1 MTIADDR
8 YYFKIAW
15 IWIIAFSCFR
25 LFYAGLFP
33 LAPDEAN
40 YWQWSRHLAW
50 GYHDQAPMIA
60 WAVKLTTTVF
70 GHTEFGVRLPSVA
83 AMTIASAY
91 LLLIAG
97 RWIGPHAAFKTAIL
111 SQAILE
117 FNVGGL
123 LATPDGLQAAAWAG
137 ASYHVARAYES
148 DEWSQWIMGG
158 LWFGFGLL
166 SKYTMVIFLPG
177 AYLFGLFCPP
187 YRRRLGGFRPYAG
200 VLLGSLMFLPVILW
214 NAQNDWNS
222 VRHVAYLGGANQ
234 QLAIHWKY
242 FGDFLA
248 SQAGLLSPLVF
259 LLVLWTWLK
268 FLLKSY
274 RVERWIYSFLFFTS
288 FPMFAIFTLLSL
300 HTRIYGNWP
309 GAGYLT
315 ASVLAAAFFTGQ
327 VKDISRSRP
336 ESRHPKLWSWT
347 VGSAYGISAL
357 VLIQVVWPI
366 LPIPPKLDR
375 TATELSGWRELGE
388 KAEQL
393 RREMPMPDKTFLFG
407 LRYQT
412 ASQLAFYAPGQP
424 RTVSINKWKR
434 PNVYDYWWKDQ
445 DLIGWNAVGVT
456 YEPDSHITRL
466 RQVFETVD
474 APIELKIYPHRI
486 FSSGRNRATPIQS
499 FFLYRAYGFKGGLR
513 WVPTDRN
520 DIRASGVQEALKDIE
535 CSRRDAETQRNTG
548 YFLAPPP
555 CGSRWTR
562 CRSCSAMCGCSQSPW
577 LYNYSTEISIL
588 MLSRTSST
596 ANTFFRAAT
605 GNLWDNFAPYGA
617 VKKLVA
623 EMRNAAGR

>member
-1 MTIADDR
+1 MTIADDK
-8 YYFKIAW
+8 YYLKMAW
-15 IWIIAFSCFR
+15 FWIIGFSFFR
-25 LFYAGLFP
+25 LFYACLFP
-33 LAPDEAN
+33 LVPDEAN

-60 WAVKLTTTVF
+60 WAIKLTTTLF
-70 GHTEFGVRLPSVA
+70 GHTEFGVRLPSVIA
-83 AMTIASAY
+83 LTIASVY
-91 LLLIAG
+91 LLLIAN
-97 RWIGPHAAFKTAIL
+97 RWLGSYTAFKTAVL

-137 ASYHVARAYES
+137 ACYHVASAYES

-187 YRRRLGGFRPYAG
+187 YRKSLAGPRPYVG

-234 QLAIHWKY
+234 QFSIHWKY
-242 FGDFLA
+242 FGDFMA

-259 LLVLWTWLK
+259 LLVLWAWLMVLFK
-268 FLLKSY
+268 KY
-274 RVERWIYSFLFFTS
+274 RVERWIYSYLFFTS
-288 FPMFAIFTLLSL
+288 FPMFAIFGFLSL

-315 ASVLAAAFFTGQ
+315 ASVLVAAFFTGQ
-327 VKDISRSRP
+327 SKDIFRTSKHSS
-336 ESRHPKLWSWT
+336 EHKLWSWA
-347 VGSAYGISAL
+347 VGTAYSITAL

-366 LPIPPKLDR
+366 LPIPLKLDR
-375 TATELSGWRELGE
+375 TATEMSGWRELGK

-393 RREMPMPDKTFLFG
+393 RGQMPMPEKTFFFG

-412 ASQLAFYAPGQP
+412 ASELAFYTPGQP

-456 YEPDSHITRL
+456 YDPDSHITRL
-466 RQVFETVD
+466 NQVFERVD
-474 APIELKIYPHRI
+474 PPIELKIYRQKVFYSDQSQI
-486 FSSGRNRATPIQS
+486 TPVKS

-513 WVPTDRN
+513 WVPPDRN
-520 DIRASGVQEALKDIE
+520 DIRAG
-535 CSRRDAETQRNTG
+535 
-548 YFLAPPP
+548 
-555 CGSRWTR
+555 
-562 CRSCSAMCGCSQSPW
+562 
-577 LYNYSTEISIL
+577 
-588 MLSRTSST
+588 
-596 ANTFFRAAT
+596 
-605 GNLWDNFAPYGA
+605 
-617 VKKLVA
+617 
-623 EMRNAAGR
+623 